1 MIYFSLAAQSKRNAQ
16 CNKNLENLQRWNQR
30 QKPINPREVGQENF
44 QCKVAAPR
52 RYKLQEG
59 STSSRYYSNFN

>member
-16 CNKNLENLQRWNQR
+16 CSKNLENLQRWNQR
-30 QKPINPREVGQENF
+30 QRPINPREVGQENF

-52 RYKLQEG
+52 KKIQITGRIYQQQVQ
-59 STSSRYYSNFN
+59 F